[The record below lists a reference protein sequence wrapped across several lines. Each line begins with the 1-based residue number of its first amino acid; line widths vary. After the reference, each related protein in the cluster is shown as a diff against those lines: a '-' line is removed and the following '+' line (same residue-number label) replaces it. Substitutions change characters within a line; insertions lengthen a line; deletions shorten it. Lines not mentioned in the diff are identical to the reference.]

1 MQEMWKTFFSSGS
14 FIPHGHCYLWHTP
27 LVWLHVASDSIIALA
42 YFSIPITLVYFI
54 SKREDLPFNW
64 IFALFG
70 AFIVAC
76 GITHLLELWTLW
88 HPTYWLS
95 GTMKAITALFS
106 FATAILLLDLIPQA
120 LALPSPAQLESAN
133 QLLEAE
139 IVERQLAEAAL
150 QKAKE
155 ELEIRVEERTA
166 ELKSQTQHL
175 EFANRL
181 LGSEIV
187 ERQLAEAALQ
197 KAKEELE
204 IRVEERTA
212 ELKCQAQQLNQ
223 ALCELQQ
230 AQSKLI
236 HSEKMSSLGQL
247 VAGVAHEINNP
258 INFIYGNLTHTREYA
273 DSLLE
278 VVNIYQEQYP
288 NPLPTVQEKIESV
301 DLGFIISDLPKILIS
316 MKNGA
321 ERIFGIVKSLR
332 IFSRHDEAEMKLA
345 DIHEGIESTLMILQ
359 SRLNAKPG
367 LWSIQV
373 LKEYAN
379 LPKIECYPGQLNQ
392 VFMNIMANAIDAL
405 EDDGHNKSIEA
416 NEANPRLIK
425 ISTKLL
431 DSEMVEIRITNNGPE
446 ITESVIEQLFN
457 PFFTT
462 KPVGKGTG
470 LGLSIGYQIITV
482 RHKGELQCISA
493 PGKGAEFIIKIPTSL
508 QSTFKKP
515 QTT

>member
-14 FIPHGHCYLWHTP
+14 FIPHGHCYLWQTQ

-42 YFSIPITLVYFI
+42 YFSIPITLIYFI
-54 SKREDLPFNW
+54 SKRQDLPFDW

-76 GITHLLELWTLW
+76 GITHLFELWTLW

-95 GTMKAITALFS
+95 GTMKAITALIS
-106 FATAILLLDLIPQA
+106 FATAILLVDLMPQA

-133 QLLEAE
+133 RLLEAEIVERQLAESALQKAKEELEIRVEERTAELKSQTQHLAFANRLLAAE

-166 ELKSQTQHL
+166 ELQSQTQQL
-175 EFANRL
+175 E
-181 LGSEIV
+181 
-187 ERQLAEAALQ
+187 QALS
-197 KAKEELE
+197 
-204 IRVEERTA
+204 
-212 ELKCQAQQLNQ
+212 ELK
-223 ALCELQQ
+223 Q
-230 AQSKLI
+230 AQSNLI

-247 VAGVAHEINNP
+247 VAGIAHEINNP
-258 INFIYGNLTHTREYA
+258 INFIYGNITHTRQYA
-273 DSLLE
+273 NSLLE
-278 VVNIYQEQYP
+278 LVNLYQEQYP
-288 NPLPTVQEKIESV
+288 NPLPIVQEKINYV
-301 DLGFIISDLPKILIS
+301 DLEFIISDLPKILTS

-345 DIHEGIESTLMILQ
+345 DIHEGIDSTLMILQ

-373 LKEYAN
+373 IKEYGN
-379 LPKIECYPGQLNQ
+379 LPQIECYPGQLNQ
-392 VFMNIMANAIDAL
+392 VFMNIIANAIDAFK
-405 EDDGHNKSIEA
+405 DDSRSQSIAA
-416 NEANPRLIK
+416 NEANPRIIK
-425 ISTKLL
+425 IYTKLL
-431 DSEMVEIRITNNGPE
+431 DSEVVEIRMSNNGPE
-446 ITESVIEQLFN
+446 ITESVMKQLFN

-470 LGLSIGYQIITV
+470 LGLAIGYQIIIV
-482 RHKGELQCISA
+482 RHQGELQCISA
-493 PGKGAEFIIKIPTSL
+493 PGQGAEFIIKIPIRV
-508 QSTFKKP
+508 Q
-515 QTT
+515 

>member
-14 FIPHGHCYLWHTP
+14 FIPHGHCYLWQTQ

-54 SKREDLPFNW
+54 SKRQDLPFDW

-76 GITHLLELWTLW
+76 GITHIFEVWTLW

-95 GTMKAITALFS
+95 GIMKAITALIS
-106 FATAILLLDLIPQA
+106 LATAILLVDLMPQA
-120 LALPSPAQLESAN
+120 LALPSPAQLASAN
-133 QLLEAE
+133 RLLEAEIVERQLAEFAIQKAKEELEIRVEERTAELQSQTQHLELANRLLEAE

-150 QKAKE
+150 QKAKQ
-155 ELEIRVEERTA
+155 ELEMRVKERTA
-166 ELKSQTQHL
+166 ELMSQTQQL
-175 EFANRL
+175 E
-181 LGSEIV
+181 
-187 ERQLAEAALQ
+187 QALS
-197 KAKEELE
+197 
-204 IRVEERTA
+204 
-212 ELKCQAQQLNQ
+212 ELK
-223 ALCELQQ
+223 Q
-230 AQSKLI
+230 AQSNLI

-258 INFIYGNLTHTREYA
+258 INFIYGNITHTRQYA
-273 DSLLE
+273 NSLLE
-278 VVNIYQEQYP
+278 VVNLYQEQYP
-288 NPLPTVQEKIESV
+288 NPLPIIQEKINYV
-301 DLGFIISDLPKILIS
+301 DLDFIISDLPKILTS

-367 LWSIQV
+367 LWNIQV
-373 LKEYAN
+373 IKEYGN

-392 VFMNIMANAIDAL
+392 VFMNIIANAIDAFE
-405 EDDGHNKSIEA
+405 EDSHSESIAA
-416 NEANPRLIK
+416 NEANPRIIK

-431 DSEMVEIRITNNGPE
+431 DSEVVQIRISNNGPE
-446 ITESVIEQLFN
+446 ITEPVMKQLFN

-482 RHKGELQCISA
+482 RHQGELQCISA
-493 PGKGAEFIIKIPTSL
+493 PGQGAEFIIKIPISL
-508 QSTFKKP
+508 Q
-515 QTT
+515 

>member
-14 FIPHGHCYLWHTP
+14 FIPHGHCYLWQTQ

-54 SKREDLPFNW
+54 SKRQDLPFDW

-76 GITHLLELWTLW
+76 GITHIFEVWTLW

-95 GTMKAITALFS
+95 GIMKAITALIS
-106 FATAILLLDLIPQA
+106 FATAILLVDLMPQA

-133 QLLEAE
+133 RLLEAE
-139 IVERQLAEAAL
+139 IVERQLAKAAL

-166 ELKSQTQHL
+166 ELTSQTQHL
-175 EFANRL
+175 EIANRL
-181 LGSEIV
+181 LASEIV
-187 ERQLAEAALQ
+187 ERQLAEAALK

-204 IRVEERTA
+204 NRVEERTA
-212 ELKCQAQQLNQ
+212 ELTSQTQQLEQ
-223 ALCELQQ
+223 ALSELKQ
-230 AQSKLI
+230 AQSNLI

-258 INFIYGNLTHTREYA
+258 INFIYGNITHTREYA
-273 DSLLE
+273 YSLVE
-278 VVNIYQEQYP
+278 VVNLYQEQYP
-288 NPLPTVQEKIESV
+288 NPLPIVQEKINYV
-301 DLGFIISDLPKILIS
+301 DLDFIISDLPKILTS

-345 DIHEGIESTLMILQ
+345 DLHEGIDSTLMILQ

-367 LWSIQV
+367 LGSIQV
-373 LKEYAN
+373 IKEYGN

-392 VFMNIMANAIDAL
+392 VFMNIIANAIDAL
-405 EDDGHNKSIEA
+405 EEDNRSESIVA
-416 NEANPRLIK
+416 NEANPRIIK

-431 DSEMVEIRITNNGPE
+431 DSEVVEIRISNNGPA
-446 ITESVIEQLFN
+446 ITESVIKQLFN

-482 RHKGELQCISA
+482 RHQGELQCIST
-493 PGKGAEFIIKIPTSL
+493 PGQGAEFILKIPISL
-508 QSTFKKP
+508 Q
-515 QTT
+515 

>member
-1 MQEMWKTFFSSGS
+1 MQEMWKTFFSSAS
-14 FIPHGHCYLWHTP
+14 FIPHGHCYLWQTQ

-54 SKREDLPFNW
+54 SKRQDLPFDW

-70 AFIVAC
+70 GFIVAC
-76 GITHLLELWTLW
+76 GITHIFEVWTLW

-95 GTMKAITALFS
+95 GTMKAITALIS
-106 FATAILLLDLIPQA
+106 FATAILLVDLMPQA
-120 LALPSPAQLESAN
+120 LALPSPAQLASAN
-133 QLLEAE
+133 RLLEAE

-166 ELKSQTQHL
+166 ELQFQTQQL
-175 EFANRL
+175 E
-181 LGSEIV
+181 
-187 ERQLAEAALQ
+187 QALS
-197 KAKEELE
+197 
-204 IRVEERTA
+204 
-212 ELKCQAQQLNQ
+212 ELK
-223 ALCELQQ
+223 Q
-230 AQSKLI
+230 AQSNLI

-247 VAGVAHEINNP
+247 VAGIAHEINNP
-258 INFIYGNLTHTREYA
+258 INFIYGNITHTRQYA
-273 DSLLE
+273 NSLLE
-278 VVNIYQEQYP
+278 LVNLYQEQYP
-288 NPLPTVQEKIESV
+288 NPIPIVQEKIESI
-301 DLGFIISDLPKILIS
+301 DLDFIISDLPKILIS

-345 DIHEGIESTLMILQ
+345 DIHEGIDSTLMILQ

-367 LWSIQV
+367 WANIQV
-373 LKEYAN
+373 IKEYGN
-379 LPKIECYPGQLNQ
+379 LPRIECYPGQLNQ
-392 VFMNIMANAIDAL
+392 VFMNILANAIDAL
-405 EDDGHNKSIEA
+405 EDGIHSESIAA
-416 NEANPRLIK
+416 NEAHPYLIQ

-431 DSEMVEIRITNNGPE
+431 DTEVVEIRISNNGPE
-446 ITESVIEQLFN
+446 ITESVRNQLFN

-470 LGLSIGYQIITV
+470 LGLSISYQIITV

-493 PGKGAEFIIKIPTSL
+493 PGQGAEFIIKIPINL
-508 QSTFKKP
+508 Q
-515 QTT
+515 

>member
-14 FIPHGHCYLWHTP
+14 FIPHGHCYLWQTQ

-54 SKREDLPFNW
+54 SKRQDLPFDW
-64 IFALFG
+64 IFAMFG

-76 GITHLLELWTLW
+76 GITHIFELWTLW

-95 GTMKAITALFS
+95 GTMKAITALIS
-106 FATAILLLDLIPQA
+106 FATAILLVDLMPQA

-133 QLLEAE
+133 RLLEAE
-139 IVERQLAEAAL
+139 IVERQLAEVAIQKAKEELEIRVEERTAELKSQTQHLELTNRLLAAEIVDRHLAEAAL

-166 ELKSQTQHL
+166 ELKSQTQQL
-175 EFANRL
+175 E
-181 LGSEIV
+181 
-187 ERQLAEAALQ
+187 QALS
-197 KAKEELE
+197 
-204 IRVEERTA
+204 
-212 ELKCQAQQLNQ
+212 ELK
-223 ALCELQQ
+223 Q
-230 AQSKLI
+230 AQSNLI

-258 INFIYGNLTHTREYA
+258 INFIYGNITHTGQYA
-273 DSLLE
+273 NSLLE
-278 VVNIYQEQYP
+278 LVNLYQEQYP
-288 NPLPTVQEKIESV
+288 NPLPIVQEKINSV
-301 DLGFIISDLPKILIS
+301 DLHFIISDLPKILNS

-332 IFSRHDEAEMKLA
+332 IFSRHDEAEMKVA
-345 DIHEGIESTLMILQ
+345 DIHEGINSTLMILQ

-373 LKEYAN
+373 IKEYGN

-392 VFMNIMANAIDAL
+392 VFMNIIANAIDAL
-405 EDDGHNKSIEA
+405 EDDSRSESIAA

-431 DSEMVEIRITNNGPE
+431 DSEVVEIRISNNGPE
-446 ITESVIEQLFN
+446 ITESVMKHLFN

-482 RHKGELQCISA
+482 RHQGELQCISA
-493 PGKGAEFIIKIPTSL
+493 PGKGAEFIIKIPISL
-508 QSTFKKP
+508 Q
-515 QTT
+515 

>member
-1 MQEMWKTFFSSGS
+1 MQEMWKSFFTSGP

-64 IFALFG
+64 IFGLFG

-76 GITHLLELWTLW
+76 GMTHIFELWTLW

-95 GTMKAITALFS
+95 GTMKAITALIS
-106 FATAILLLDLIPQA
+106 FATAILLVDLMPQA

-133 QLLEAE
+133 RLLEAE

-150 QKAKE
+150 KKAKE

-166 ELKSQTQHL
+166 ELKFQTQQL
-175 EFANRL
+175 E
-181 LGSEIV
+181 
-187 ERQLAEAALQ
+187 QALS
-197 KAKEELE
+197 
-204 IRVEERTA
+204 
-212 ELKCQAQQLNQ
+212 ELK
-223 ALCELQQ
+223 Q

-247 VAGVAHEINNP
+247 IAGVAHEINNP
-258 INFIYGNLTHTREYA
+258 INFIYANVTHAREYA

-278 VVNIYQEQYP
+278 LVNIYQEQYP
-288 NPLPTVQEKIESV
+288 NPLPTIKEKLQSV
-301 DLGFIISDLPKILIS
+301 DLDFIIYDLPKILIS

-321 ERIFGIVKSLR
+321 ERILGIVKSLR

-345 DIHEGIESTLMILQ
+345 DVHEGIDSTLMILQ

-367 LWSIQV
+367 LANIQV
-373 LKEYAN
+373 IKEYGN
-379 LPKIECYPGQLNQ
+379 LPRIECYPGQLNQ
-392 VFMNIMANAIDAL
+392 VFMNILANAIDAL
-405 EDDGHNKSIEA
+405 EEDSHSEAIAA
-416 NEANPRLIK
+416 NEANPPLIK
-425 ISTKLL
+425 VSTKLS
-431 DSEMVEIRITNNGPE
+431 DSEVVEIRISNNGPE
-446 ITESVIEQLFN
+446 ITESVRNQLFN

-482 RHKGELQCISA
+482 RHQGELHCISA
-493 PGKGAEFIIKIPTSL
+493 PGKGAEFIIKIPIRL
-508 QSTFKKP
+508 QKTFNNPHK
-515 QTT
+515 T

>member
-14 FIPHGHCYLWHTP
+14 FIPHGHCYLWQTQ

-54 SKREDLPFNW
+54 SKRQDLPFDW

-76 GITHLLELWTLW
+76 GITHIFELWTLW

-95 GTMKAITALFS
+95 GTMKAITALIS
-106 FATAILLLDLIPQA
+106 FATAILLVDLMPQA
-120 LALPSPAQLESAN
+120 LALPSPAQLAS
-133 QLLEAE
+133 
-139 IVERQLAEAAL
+139 
-150 QKAKE
+150 
-155 ELEIRVEERTA
+155 
-166 ELKSQTQHL
+166 
-175 EFANRL
+175 ANRL
-181 LGSEIV
+181 LESEIV

-204 IRVEERTA
+204 RRVEERTA
-212 ELKCQAQQLNQ
+212 ELQSQTQQLEQ
-223 ALCELQQ
+223 ALSELKH
-230 AQSKLI
+230 AQSNLI
-236 HSEKMSSLGQL
+236 HSEKMSFLGQL

-258 INFIYGNLTHTREYA
+258 INFIYGNITHTRQYA
-273 DSLLE
+273 NSLVE
-278 VVNIYQEQYP
+278 MVNLYQEQYP
-288 NPLPTVQEKIESV
+288 NPLPIVQEKINYV
-301 DLGFIISDLPKILIS
+301 DLDFIISDLPKILTS

-345 DIHEGIESTLMILQ
+345 DIHEGIDSTLMILQ

-367 LWSIQV
+367 LSSIQV
-373 LKEYAN
+373 IKEYGN

-392 VFMNIMANAIDAL
+392 VFMNIIINAIDAL
-405 EDDGHNKSIEA
+405 EDDSLSKSIAADEA
-416 NEANPRLIK
+416 HPRIIK

-431 DSEMVEIRITNNGPE
+431 DSEVVEIRISNNGPE
-446 ITESVIEQLFN
+446 ITESVMKQLFN

-470 LGLSIGYQIITV
+470 LGLAIGYEIITV
-482 RHKGELQCISA
+482 RHQGELQCISA
-493 PGKGAEFIIKIPTSL
+493 PGQGAEFIIKIPISL
-508 QSTFKKP
+508 Q
-515 QTT
+515 

>member
-54 SKREDLPFNW
+54 SKREDLPFDW

-76 GITHLLELWTLW
+76 GITHIFELWTLW
-88 HPTYWLS
+88 YPTYWLS
-95 GTMKAITALFS
+95 GTMKAITAFIS
-106 FATAILLLDLIPQA
+106 FATAILLVDLIPQA

-133 QLLEAE
+133 RLLGAE
-139 IVERQLAEAAL
+139 IVERQLAEVAL

-166 ELKSQTQHL
+166 ELQSQTQHL

-181 LGSEIV
+181 LAAEIV

-197 KAKEELE
+197 RAKEELE

-212 ELKCQAQQLNQ
+212 ELQSQTQQLEQ
-223 ALCELQQ
+223 ALSELKQ
-230 AQSKLI
+230 AQSNLI

-258 INFIYGNLTHTREYA
+258 INFIYGNITHTRQYA
-273 DSLLE
+273 NSLLE
-278 VVNIYQEQYP
+278 LVNLYQEQYP
-288 NPLPTVQEKIESV
+288 TPLPIVQEKIESI
-301 DLGFIISDLPKILIS
+301 DLDFIISDLPKILTS

-332 IFSRHDEAEMKLA
+332 IFSRHDEAEMKVA
-345 DIHEGIESTLMILQ
+345 DIHEGMDSTLMILQ

-367 LWSIQV
+367 LANIQV
-373 LKEYAN
+373 IKEYGN
-379 LPKIECYPGQLNQ
+379 LPRIECYPGQLNQ
-392 VFMNIMANAIDAL
+392 VFMNILANAIDAL
-405 EDDGHNKSIEA
+405 EDDSHSESIA
-416 NEANPRLIK
+416 VNEANCHLIK

-431 DSEMVEIRITNNGPE
+431 DSEVVEIRISNNGPE
-446 ITESVIEQLFN
+446 ITESVRNQLFN

-493 PGKGAEFIIKIPTSL
+493 PGKGAEFIIKIPISL
-508 QSTFKKP
+508 Q
-515 QTT
+515 

>member
-1 MQEMWKTFFSSGS
+1 MQEMWKSFFSSGS
-14 FIPHGHCYLWHTP
+14 FIPHGHCYLWQTQ

-54 SKREDLPFNW
+54 SKRQDLPFDW

-70 AFIVAC
+70 AFIVTC
-76 GITHLLELWTLW
+76 GITHIFEVWTLW

-95 GTMKAITALFS
+95 GIMKAITALIS
-106 FATAILLLDLIPQA
+106 FATAILLVDLMPQA
-120 LALPSPAQLESAN
+120 LALPSPAQLVSAN
-133 QLLEAE
+133 RLLESE
-139 IVERQLAEAAL
+139 IIERQLAEVAI

-181 LGSEIV
+181 LGSEII

-204 IRVEERTA
+204 IRVEERTGELMFQTKQLEQA
-212 ELKCQAQQLNQ
+212 LSELK
-223 ALCELQQ
+223 Q
-230 AQSKLI
+230 AQSNLI
-236 HSEKMSSLGQL
+236 HSEKMSYLGQL
-247 VAGVAHEINNP
+247 VAGIAHEINNP
-258 INFIYGNLTHTREYA
+258 INFIYGNISHTSQYA
-273 DSLLE
+273 NSLLE
-278 VVNIYQEQYP
+278 LVNLYQEQYP
-288 NPLPTVQEKIESV
+288 NPVPIVQEKINYV
-301 DLGFIISDLPKILIS
+301 DLEFIISDLPKILNS

-321 ERIFGIVKSLR
+321 ERIFAIVKSLR
-332 IFSRHDEAEMKLA
+332 IFSRHDEAEMKVA
-345 DIHEGIESTLMILQ
+345 DIHEGINSTLMILQ

-367 LWSIQV
+367 LESIQV
-373 LKEYAN
+373 IKEYGN

-392 VFMNIMANAIDAL
+392 VFMNILANAIDAL
-405 EDDGHNKSIEA
+405 EDDSHSESIAA
-416 NEANPRLIK
+416 NEANPRIIK

-431 DSEMVEIRITNNGPE
+431 DSQVVEIRISNNGPE
-446 ITESVIEQLFN
+446 ITESVMKQLFN

-482 RHKGELQCISA
+482 RHQGELQCISA
-493 PGKGAEFIIKIPTSL
+493 PGQGAEFIIKIPISL
-508 QSTFKKP
+508 Q
-515 QTT
+515 

>member
-14 FIPHGHCYLWHTP
+14 FIPHGHCYLWQTQ

-54 SKREDLPFNW
+54 SKRQDLPFDW

-76 GITHLLELWTLW
+76 GITHIFEVWTLW

-95 GTMKAITALFS
+95 GTMKAITALVS
-106 FATAILLLDLIPQA
+106 FATAILLVDLMPQA
-120 LALPSPAQLESAN
+120 LALPSPAQLAS
-133 QLLEAE
+133 
-139 IVERQLAEAAL
+139 
-150 QKAKE
+150 
-155 ELEIRVEERTA
+155 
-166 ELKSQTQHL
+166 
-175 EFANRL
+175 ANRL
-181 LGSEIV
+181 LESEIV

-212 ELKCQAQQLNQ
+212 ELQSQTQQLEQ
-223 ALCELQQ
+223 ALSELKQ
-230 AQSKLI
+230 AQSNLI
-236 HSEKMSSLGQL
+236 HSEKMSFLGQL

-258 INFIYGNLTHTREYA
+258 INFIYGNITHTRQYA
-273 DSLLE
+273 NSLVEL
-278 VVNIYQEQYP
+278 VNLYQEQYP
-288 NPLPTVQEKIESV
+288 NPIPIVQEKINYV
-301 DLGFIISDLPKILIS
+301 DLDFIISDLPKILTS

-321 ERIFGIVKSLR
+321 ERILGIVKSLR

-345 DIHEGIESTLMILQ
+345 DIHEGIDSTLMILQ

-373 LKEYAN
+373 IKEYGN
-379 LPKIECYPGQLNQ
+379 LPQIECYPGQLNQ
-392 VFMNIMANAIDAL
+392 VFMNIIANAIDAFK
-405 EDDGHNKSIEA
+405 DDSRSQSIAA
-416 NEANPRLIK
+416 NEANPRIIK

-431 DSEMVEIRITNNGPE
+431 DSEVVEIRMSNNGPE
-446 ITESVIEQLFN
+446 ITESVMKQLFN

-470 LGLSIGYQIITV
+470 LGLAIGYQIITV
-482 RHKGELQCISA
+482 RHQGELQCISA
-493 PGKGAEFIIKIPTSL
+493 PGQGAEFIIKIPIRV
-508 QSTFKKP
+508 Q
-515 QTT
+515 

>member
-14 FIPHGHCYLWHTP
+14 FIPHGHCYLWQTQ

-54 SKREDLPFNW
+54 SKRQDLPFDW

-76 GITHLLELWTLW
+76 GITHIFELWTLW

-95 GTMKAITALFS
+95 GTMKAITALIS
-106 FATAILLLDLIPQA
+106 FATAILLVDLMPQA
-120 LALPSPAQLESAN
+120 LALPSPAQLASAN
-133 QLLEAE
+133 RLLEAEIVERQLAEFAIQKAKEELEIRVEERTAELKSQTQHLEFANRLLAAE

-166 ELKSQTQHL
+166 ELKSQTQQL
-175 EFANRL
+175 E
-181 LGSEIV
+181 
-187 ERQLAEAALQ
+187 QALS
-197 KAKEELE
+197 
-204 IRVEERTA
+204 
-212 ELKCQAQQLNQ
+212 ELK
-223 ALCELQQ
+223 Q
-230 AQSKLI
+230 AQSNLI

-247 VAGVAHEINNP
+247 VAGIAHEINNP
-258 INFIYGNLTHTREYA
+258 INFIYGNITHTRQYA
-273 DSLLE
+273 NSLLE
-278 VVNIYQEQYP
+278 VVNLYQEQYP
-288 NPLPTVQEKIESV
+288 NPLPIVQEKINYV
-301 DLGFIISDLPKILIS
+301 DLDFIISDLPKILTS

-345 DIHEGIESTLMILQ
+345 DIHEGIDSTLMILQ

-373 LKEYAN
+373 IKEYGN

-392 VFMNIMANAIDAL
+392 VFMNIIANAIDAL
-405 EDDGHNKSIEA
+405 EDDSDSESIAA
-416 NEANPRLIK
+416 NEANPRIIK

-431 DSEMVEIRITNNGPE
+431 DSEVVEIRISNNGPE
-446 ITESVIEQLFN
+446 ITESVMKQLFN

-482 RHKGELQCISA
+482 RHQGELQCISA
-493 PGKGAEFIIKIPTSL
+493 PGKGAEFIIKIPISL
-508 QSTFKKP
+508 Q
-515 QTT
+515 

>member
-1 MQEMWKTFFSSGS
+1 MQEMWKTFFTSGP

-27 LVWLHVASDSIIALA
+27 LVGLHIASDSIIALA

-54 SKREDLPFNW
+54 SKREDLPFDW

-76 GITHLLELWTLW
+76 GITHIFELWTLW
-88 HPTYWLS
+88 HPNYWLS
-95 GTMKAITALFS
+95 GTVKAITALIS
-106 FATAILLLDLIPQA
+106 LATAILLVDLMPQA

-133 QLLEAE
+133 RLLEAE

-150 QKAKE
+150 KKAKE

-181 LGSEIV
+181 LASEIV
-187 ERQLAEAALQ
+187 ERQLAEAALK

-212 ELKCQAQQLNQ
+212 ELKCQTQQLEQ
-223 ALCELQQ
+223 ALFELKQ
-230 AQSKLI
+230 AQSNLI

-258 INFIYGNLTHTREYA
+258 INFIYGNITHTRQYA
-273 DSLLE
+273 NSLLE
-278 VVNIYQEQYP
+278 LVNLYQEQYP
-288 NPLPTVQEKIESV
+288 NPIPIVQEKIEYI
-301 DLGFIISDLPKILIS
+301 DLDFIISDLPKILIS
-316 MKNGA
+316 MINGA

-345 DIHEGIESTLMILQ
+345 NIHEGIDSTLMILQ
-359 SRLNAKPG
+359 SRLNTNPG
-367 LWSIQV
+367 LANIQV
-373 LKEYAN
+373 IKEYGE

-392 VFMNIMANAIDAL
+392 VFMNIIANAIDAL
-405 EDDGHNKSIEA
+405 EDDSHSESIAA
-416 NEANPRLIK
+416 NEANPLIIK

-431 DSEMVEIRITNNGPE
+431 ESEVVEIRISNNGPA
-446 ITESVIEQLFN
+446 ITESVRNQLFN

-482 RHKGELQCISA
+482 RHQGELQCISA
-493 PGKGAEFIIKIPTSL
+493 QGKGAEFIIKIPINL
-508 QSTFKKP
+508 Q
-515 QTT
+515 

>member
-54 SKREDLPFNW
+54 SKREDLPFDW

-76 GITHLLELWTLW
+76 GITHLFELWTLW

-95 GTMKAITALFS
+95 GTMKAITALIS
-106 FATAILLLDLIPQA
+106 FATAILLVDLMPQA

-133 QLLEAE
+133 RLLESE
-139 IVERQLAEAAL
+139 IVERQLAQVAI

-166 ELKSQTQHL
+166 ELQSQTQQL
-175 EFANRL
+175 E
-181 LGSEIV
+181 
-187 ERQLAEAALQ
+187 QALS
-197 KAKEELE
+197 
-204 IRVEERTA
+204 
-212 ELKCQAQQLNQ
+212 ELKQT
-223 ALCELQQ
+223 
-230 AQSKLI
+230 QSNLI

-247 VAGVAHEINNP
+247 VAGIAHEINNP
-258 INFIYGNLTHTREYA
+258 INFIYGNITHTRQYA
-273 DSLLE
+273 NSLLE
-278 VVNIYQEQYP
+278 VVNLYQEQYP
-288 NPLPTVQEKIESV
+288 NPVPIVQEKINYV
-301 DLGFIISDLPKILIS
+301 DLDFIISDLPKILNS

-321 ERIFGIVKSLR
+321 ERIFSIVKSLR
-332 IFSRHDEAEMKLA
+332 IFSRHDEAEMKVA
-345 DIHEGIESTLMILQ
+345 DIHEGIDSTLMILQ

-367 LWSIQV
+367 LSSIQV
-373 LKEYAN
+373 IKEYGN

-392 VFMNIMANAIDAL
+392 VFMNIIANAIDAL
-405 EDDGHNKSIEA
+405 EEDSESIAA
-416 NEANPRLIK
+416 NEANPRIIK

-431 DSEMVEIRITNNGPE
+431 DSEVVEIRISNNGPE
-446 ITESVIEQLFN
+446 ITESVMKQLFN

-482 RHKGELQCISA
+482 RHQGELQCISA
-493 PGKGAEFIIKIPTSL
+493 PGKGAEFIIKIPISL
-508 QSTFKKP
+508 Q
-515 QTT
+515 

>member
-14 FIPHGHCYLWHTP
+14 FIPHGHCYLWQTQ

-54 SKREDLPFNW
+54 SKRQDLPFDW

-76 GITHLLELWTLW
+76 GITHIFELWTLW

-95 GTMKAITALFS
+95 GTMKAITALIS
-106 FATAILLLDLIPQA
+106 FATAILLVDLMPQA

-133 QLLEAE
+133 RLLEAE
-139 IVERQLAEAAL
+139 IVERQLAELAI

-166 ELKSQTQHL
+166 ELMSQTQQL
-175 EFANRL
+175 E
-181 LGSEIV
+181 
-187 ERQLAEAALQ
+187 QALS
-197 KAKEELE
+197 
-204 IRVEERTA
+204 
-212 ELKCQAQQLNQ
+212 ELK
-223 ALCELQQ
+223 Q
-230 AQSKLI
+230 AQSNLI

-247 VAGVAHEINNP
+247 VAGIAHEINNP
-258 INFIYGNLTHTREYA
+258 INFIYGNISHTSQYA
-273 DSLLE
+273 NSLLE
-278 VVNIYQEQYP
+278 LVNLYQEQYP
-288 NPLPTVQEKIESV
+288 NPVPIVQEKINYV
-301 DLGFIISDLPKILIS
+301 DLDFIISDLPKILNS

-332 IFSRHDEAEMKLA
+332 IFSRHDEAEMKVA
-345 DIHEGIESTLMILQ
+345 DIHEGINSTLMILQ

-367 LWSIQV
+367 LESIQV
-373 LKEYAN
+373 IKEYGN

-392 VFMNIMANAIDAL
+392 VFMNIIANAIDAL
-405 EDDGHNKSIEA
+405 EGDSHSESIAA
-416 NEANPRLIK
+416 NEANPRIIK

-431 DSEMVEIRITNNGPE
+431 DSEVVEIRISNNGPE
-446 ITESVIEQLFN
+446 ITESVMKQLFN

-482 RHKGELQCISA
+482 RHQGELQCISA
-493 PGKGAEFIIKIPTSL
+493 PGKGAEFIIKIPIGL
-508 QSTFKKP
+508 Q
-515 QTT
+515 

>member
-14 FIPHGHCYLWHTP
+14 FIPHGHCYLWQTQ

-54 SKREDLPFNW
+54 SKRQDLPFDW

-76 GITHLLELWTLW
+76 GITHIFELWTLW

-95 GTMKAITALFS
+95 GTMKAITALIS
-106 FATAILLLDLIPQA
+106 FATAILLIDLMPQA

-133 QLLEAE
+133 RLLEAEIVERQLAEFAIQKAKEELEIRVEERTAELKSQTQHLELTNRLLAAE

-166 ELKSQTQHL
+166 ELKSQTQQL
-175 EFANRL
+175 E
-181 LGSEIV
+181 
-187 ERQLAEAALQ
+187 QALS
-197 KAKEELE
+197 
-204 IRVEERTA
+204 
-212 ELKCQAQQLNQ
+212 ELK
-223 ALCELQQ
+223 Q
-230 AQSKLI
+230 AQSNLI

-258 INFIYGNLTHTREYA
+258 INFIYGNITHTRQYA
-273 DSLLE
+273 NSLVE
-278 VVNIYQEQYP
+278 VVNLYQEQYP
-288 NPLPTVQEKIESV
+288 NPLPLVQEKIKSV
-301 DLGFIISDLPKILIS
+301 DLDFIISDMPKILTS

-345 DIHEGIESTLMILQ
+345 DIHEGIDSTLMILQ

-367 LWSIQV
+367 LSSIQV
-373 LKEYAN
+373 IKEYGN

-392 VFMNIMANAIDAL
+392 VFMNIIANAIDAL
-405 EDDGHNKSIEA
+405 EGDSHSESIAA
-416 NEANPRLIK
+416 NEANPRIIK

-431 DSEMVEIRITNNGPE
+431 DSEVVEIRISNNGPE
-446 ITESVIEQLFN
+446 ITESVMKQLFN

-482 RHKGELQCISA
+482 RHQGELQCISA
-493 PGKGAEFIIKIPTSL
+493 PGQGAEFIIKIPISL
-508 QSTFKKP
+508 Q
-515 QTT
+515 